1 MATSNARQRS
11 DRYWIQRIRE
21 DEEYANRQAVE
32 ASERIRKLYET
43 QYKKIVV
50 KLEGLMSEVDKGK
63 ELSRTKLWNYSRWR
77 EMEKS
82 LSSFV
87 TGGSLIEREAVYG
100 CLDKVFENTIGA
112 KVEDL
117 ITENFVPNLDPRTV
131 IDSAWSGE
139 RFSTRIWNNRAA
151 LAERI
156 RIDMED
162 MIVQGRGLG
171 DMKQELMR
179 EFGVG
184 YQQADTLLRTELNY
198 TMNQAHLQRYRQTSA
213 KKVRWMAKNREAKRC
228 KICGGRNKAV
238 WWIDSAPILPAH
250 PRCGCRWVAV
260 IETNGEDVPV
270 NGPEIMMNE

>member
-50 KLEGLMSEVDKGK
+50 KLEGLMSEVDRGK

-139 RFSTRIWNNRAA
+139 R
-151 LAERI
+151 
-156 RIDMED
+156 
-162 MIVQGRGLG
+162 VCGQ
-171 DMKQELMR
+171 
-179 EFGVG
+179 
-184 YQQADTLLRTELNY
+184 
-198 TMNQAHLQRYRQTSA
+198 
-213 KKVRWMAKNREAKRC
+213 
-228 KICGGRNKAV
+228 KISSRHTY
-238 WWIDSAPILPAH
+238 L
-250 PRCGCRWVAV
+250 
-260 IETNGEDVPV
+260 
-270 NGPEIMMNE
+270 

>member
-1 MATSNARQRS
+1 MASSNRRS
-11 DRYWIQRIRE
+11 ERYWLDRIRE
-21 DEEYANRQAVE
+21 DEEFANRQAKD

-50 KLEGLMSEVDKGK
+50 KLERLMAQVGDGE
-63 ELSRTKLWNYSRWR
+63 ELSRTALWNYSRWR

-87 TGGSLIEREAVYG
+87 TGGSLIERETIYG
-100 CLDKVFENTIGA
+100 CLDKVFENTIGVS
-112 KVEDL
+112 VESL
-117 ITENFVPNLDPRTV
+117 STANFTPNIDPRAV

-139 RFSTRIWNNRAA
+139 RFSTRVWKNRTA

-184 YQQADTLLRTELNY
+184 YHQADTLLRTELNY
-198 TMNQAHLQRYRQTSA
+198 TMNQAHLERYRQSSA

-260 IETNGEDVPV
+260 IELEGENVPV

>member
-1 MATSNARQRS
+1 MASSNRRS
-11 DRYWIQRIRE
+11 ERYWLARIRE
-21 DEEYANRQAVE
+21 DEEFANRQAKDT
-32 ASERIRKLYET
+32 SERIRKLYET

-50 KLEGLMSEVDKGK
+50 KLERLMAQVGDGK
-63 ELSRTKLWNYSRWR
+63 ELSRTALWNYSRWR

-87 TGGSLIEREAVYG
+87 TGGSLIEREAIYG

-112 KVEDL
+112 SVKSL
-117 ITENFVPNLDPRTV
+117 STANFTPNIDPRAV

-139 RFSTRIWNNRAA
+139 RFSSRVWKNRTA

-184 YQQADTLLRTELNY
+184 YHQADTLLRTELNY
-198 TMNQAHLQRYRQTSA
+198 TMNQAHLERYRQSSA

-260 IETNGEDVPV
+260 IELEGENVPV

>member
-1 MATSNARQRS
+1 MASSNRKS
-11 DRYWIQRIRE
+11 ERYWIDRIRE
-21 DEEYANRQAVE
+21 DEAFANERAKDT
-32 ASERIRKLYET
+32 SERIRKLYET
-43 QYKKIVV
+43 QYKKVAK
-50 KLEGLMSEVDKGK
+50 KLTELMGEVDKGK
-63 ELSRTKLWNYSRWR
+63 ALSRTTLWNYSRWK
-77 EMEKS
+77 ELEKS

-87 TGGSLIEREAVYG
+87 TGGSVIERESVYG
-100 CLDKVFENTIGA
+100 CLDKVFEQVIGVTPDKLTA
-112 KVEDL
+112 
-117 ITENFVPNLDPRTV
+117 ENFVPNIDPRAV
-131 IDSAWSGE
+131 IDTAWSGE
-139 RFSTRIWNNRAA
+139 RYSTRIWNNRAA

-171 DMKQELMR
+171 DMKKELMR

-198 TMNQAHLQRYRQTSA
+198 VMNQAHMERYRQSSA
-213 KKVRWMAKNREAKRC
+213 RKVRWMAKNREAKRC

-260 IETNGEDVPV
+260 IELEGENVPV
-270 NGPEIMMNE
+270 NGPEIMANER

>member
-1 MATSNARQRS
+1 MAMNSRQRS
-11 DRYWIQRIRE
+11 ERYWIDRIRE
-21 DEEYANRQAVE
+21 DEAFANSRAVDT
-32 ASERIRKLYET
+32 SERIRKLYET

-50 KLEGLMSEVDKGK
+50 KLERLMAQVGDGK
-63 ELSRTKLWNYSRWR
+63 QLSRTALWNYSRWR

-87 TGGSLIEREAVYG
+87 TGGSLIEREAIYG
-100 CLDKVFENTIGA
+100 CLDEVFRNTIGVN
-112 KVEDL
+112 VEDL
-117 ITENFVPNLDPRTV
+117 STANFTPNIDPRAV

-139 RFSTRIWNNRAA
+139 RFSTRVWKNRTA

-171 DMKQELMR
+171 DMKKELMR

-184 YQQADTLLRTELNY
+184 YHQADTLLRTELNY
-198 TMNQAHLQRYRQTSA
+198 TMNQAHLERYRRSSA

-260 IETNGEDVPV
+260 IELAGEDVPV

>member
-1 MATSNARQRS
+1 MGQ
-11 DRYWIQRIRE
+11 
-21 DEEYANRQAVE
+21 
-32 ASERIRKLYET
+32 
-43 QYKKIVV
+43 
-50 KLEGLMSEVDKGK
+50 VDKGRVI
-63 ELSRTKLWNYSRWR
+63 SRTALWNYSRWK
-77 EMEKS
+77 ELEKS

-87 TGGSLIEREAVYG
+87 SGGSMIERERVYG
-100 CLDKVFENTIGA
+100 CLDEVFERVIGVA
-112 KVEDL
+112 PDRLKA
-117 ITENFVPNLDPRTV
+117 ENFVPNIDPRAV
-131 IDSAWSGE
+131 IDTAWSGE

-171 DMKQELMR
+171 EMKKELMH

-198 TMNQAHLQRYRQTSA
+198 VMNQAHLERYRQSSA

-238 WWIDSAPILPAH
+238 WWIDSAPVLPAH

-260 IETNGEDVPV
+260 IELEGENVPV
-270 NGPEIMMNE
+270 NGPEIMASER

>member
-1 MATSNARQRS
+1 MASSNRKS
-11 DRYWIQRIRE
+11 ERYWLDRIRE
-21 DEEYANRQAVE
+21 DEEFANRQAKD

-50 KLEGLMSEVDKGK
+50 KLERLMAQVGDGK
-63 ELSRTKLWNYSRWR
+63 ELSRTALWNYSRWR

-87 TGGSLIEREAVYG
+87 TGGSLIERETIYG

-112 KVEDL
+112 SVESL
-117 ITENFVPNLDPRTV
+117 STANFTPNIDPRAV

-139 RFSTRIWNNRAA
+139 RFSTRVWKNRTA

-184 YQQADTLLRTELNY
+184 YHQADTLLRTELNY
-198 TMNQAHLQRYRQTSA
+198 TMNQAHLERYRQSSA

-260 IETNGEDVPV
+260 IELEGENVPV

>member
-1 MATSNARQRS
+1 MAMNSRQRS
-11 DRYWIQRIRE
+11 ERYWIDRIRE
-21 DEEYANRQAVE
+21 DEAFANRQATD

-43 QYKKIVV
+43 QYKKVIV
-50 KLEGLMSEVDKGK
+50 KLERLMAQVGDGK
-63 ELSRTKLWNYSRWR
+63 ELSRTALWNYSRWR
-77 EMEKS
+77 EMERS

-87 TGGSLIEREAVYG
+87 TGGSLIERERIYE
-100 CLDKVFENTIGA
+100 CLDSVFKSTIGVDVGSLA
-112 KVEDL
+112 A
-117 ITENFVPNLDPRTV
+117 ENFAPNINPRAV
-131 IDSAWSGE
+131 IDTDWSGA

-162 MIVQGRGLG
+162 MIVQGRGLS

-184 YQQADTLLRTELNY
+184 YRQADTLLRTELNY
-198 TMNQAHLQRYRQTSA
+198 VMNQAHLERYRQTSA

-260 IETNGEDVPV
+260 VEFEGENVPV

>member
-1 MATSNARQRS
+1 MASSNRRS
-11 DRYWIQRIRE
+11 ERYWLDRIRE
-21 DEEYANRQAVE
+21 DEEFANRQAKD

-50 KLEGLMSEVDKGK
+50 KLERLMAQVGDGE
-63 ELSRTKLWNYSRWR
+63 ELSRTALWNYSRWR

-87 TGGSLIEREAVYG
+87 TGGSLIERETIYG
-100 CLDKVFENTIGA
+100 CLDKVFENTIGVS
-112 KVEDL
+112 VESL
-117 ITENFVPNLDPRTV
+117 STANFTPNIDPRAV

-139 RFSTRIWNNRAA
+139 RFSTRVWKNRTA

-184 YQQADTLLRTELNY
+184 YHQADTLLRTELNY
-198 TMNQAHLQRYRQTSA
+198 TMNQAHLERYRQSSA

-228 KICGGRNKAV
+228 KICGGRNTAV

-260 IETNGEDVPV
+260 IELEGENVPV

>member
-1 MATSNARQRS
+1 MASSNRRS
-11 DRYWIQRIRE
+11 ERYWLDRIRE
-21 DEEYANRQAVE
+21 DEDFANRQAKD

-50 KLEGLMSEVDKGK
+50 KLERLMAQVGDGK
-63 ELSRTKLWNYSRWR
+63 ELSRTALWNYSRWR

-87 TGGSLIEREAVYG
+87 TGGSLIERETIYG
-100 CLDKVFENTIGA
+100 CLDRVFENTIGVS
-112 KVEDL
+112 VEGL
-117 ITENFVPNLDPRTV
+117 STENFTPNIDPRAV

-139 RFSTRIWNNRAA
+139 RFSTRVWKNRTA

-184 YQQADTLLRTELNY
+184 YNQADTLLRTELNY
-198 TMNQAHLQRYRQTSA
+198 TMNQAHLERYRQSSA

-260 IETNGEDVPV
+260 IELEGENVPV

>member
-1 MATSNARQRS
+1 MASSNRRS
-11 DRYWIQRIRE
+11 ERYWLDRIRE
-21 DEEYANRQAVE
+21 DEEFANRQAKDT
-32 ASERIRKLYET
+32 SERIRKLYKT

-50 KLEGLMSEVDKGK
+50 KLERLMAQVGDGK
-63 ELSRTKLWNYSRWR
+63 ELSRTALWNYSRWR

-87 TGGSLIEREAVYG
+87 TGGSLIERETIYG
-100 CLDKVFENTIGA
+100 CLDKVFENTIGVS
-112 KVEDL
+112 VESL
-117 ITENFVPNLDPRTV
+117 STANFTPNIDPRAV

-139 RFSTRIWNNRAA
+139 RFSTRVWKNRTA

-162 MIVQGRGLG
+162 MIVQGRSLG

-184 YQQADTLLRTELNY
+184 YHQADTLLRTELNY
-198 TMNQAHLQRYRQTSA
+198 TMNQAHLERYRQSSA

-260 IETNGEDVPV
+260 IELEGENVPV
-270 NGPEIMMNE
+270 NGPEIMLNE

>member
-1 MATSNARQRS
+1 MPTNKAQQRS
-11 DRYWIQRIRE
+11 ERYWLDRIRD
-21 DEEYANRQAVE
+21 DEEFANRQAVE
-32 ASERIRKLYET
+32 ASERIRKMYEN
-43 QYKKIVV
+43 QYKKIAV
-50 KLEGLMSEVDKGK
+50 KLEALMAKVDKDQP
-63 ELSRTKLWNYSRWR
+63 LSRTALWNYSRWR

-87 TGGSLIEREAVYG
+87 TGGSLIERETIYG

-112 KVEDL
+112 KVEDFV
-117 ITENFVPNLDPRTV
+117 TENFVPNIDPRAV
-131 IDSAWSGE
+131 IDTAWSGE
-139 RFSTRIWNNRAA
+139 RFSTRIWANRAA

-171 DMKQELMR
+171 EMKRELMR

-184 YQQADTLLRTELNY
+184 YDKADTLLRTELNY

-260 IETNGEDVPV
+260 IETDGENVPV

>member
-1 MATSNARQRS
+1 MASSNRKS
-11 DRYWIQRIRE
+11 ERYWIDRIRE
-21 DEEYANRQAVE
+21 DEAFANERAKDT
-32 ASERIRKLYET
+32 SERIRKLYET
-43 QYKKIVV
+43 QYKKVAK
-50 KLEGLMSEVDKGK
+50 KLTELMGEVDKGK
-63 ELSRTKLWNYSRWR
+63 ALSRTTLWNYSRWK
-77 EMEKS
+77 ELEKS

-87 TGGSLIEREAVYG
+87 AGGSVIERESVYG
-100 CLDKVFENTIGA
+100 CLDKVFEQVIGVTPDKLTA
-112 KVEDL
+112 
-117 ITENFVPNLDPRTV
+117 ENFVPNIDPRAV
-131 IDSAWSGE
+131 IDTAWSGE
-139 RFSTRIWNNRAA
+139 RYSTRIWNNRAA

-171 DMKQELMR
+171 DMKKELMR

-198 TMNQAHLQRYRQTSA
+198 VMNQAHMERYRQSSA
-213 KKVRWMAKNREAKRC
+213 RKVRWMAKNREAKRC

-260 IETNGEDVPV
+260 IELEGENVPV
-270 NGPEIMMNE
+270 NGPEIMANER

>member
-1 MATSNARQRS
+1 MATNNRQRS
-11 DRYWIQRIRE
+11 ERYWLERIRE
-21 DEEYANRQAVE
+21 DEEFANRQAVD

-43 QYKKIVV
+43 QYKKVAA
-50 KLEGLMSEVDKGK
+50 KLERLMAQVGDGK
-63 ELSRTKLWNYSRWR
+63 ELSRTALWNYSRWR
-77 EMEKS
+77 ELERS

-87 TGGSLIEREAVYG
+87 TGGSLIERETIYG
-100 CLDKVFENTIGA
+100 CLDKVFENTIG
-112 KVEDL
+112 VS
-117 ITENFVPNLDPRTV
+117 IENLSSANFTPNIDPKAV
-131 IDSAWSGE
+131 IDTAWSGE
-139 RFSTRIWNNRAA
+139 RFSSRIWKNRTA

-171 DMKQELMR
+171 EMKQELMR

-184 YQQADTLLRTELNY
+184 YHQADTLLRTELNY
-198 TMNQAHLQRYRQTSA
+198 TMNQAHLERYRQSSA

-228 KICGGRNKAV
+228 RICGGRNKAV
-238 WWIDSAPILPAH
+238 WWIDSAPVLPAH

-260 IETNGEDVPV
+260 IEYGGKDVPV